1 MTLRPWEGSAQ
12 IYDVLYGQMKDYE
25 ADVGLLHTWIQ
36 AKNPGAST
44 LLDVACGTGLH
55 LEHLQHF
62 YDVEGVDLS
71 EEMLEIATRRNPG
84 VPLHLGDMRD
94 FQLDRKFDAVTC
106 LFSAIGYM
114 PDTDSLHR
122 AVSNMAWHL
131 NPGGVLIVE
140 PWLDVAGWLDGHL
153 DLMTYESDDLKV
165 ARMSAGDRVGTH
177 VTLRLH
183 HMVMTPEGVDYFE
196 EKHPT
201 TLFSGD
207 EYAAALRGADLITD
221 FDPEGFIG
229 RGMWF
234 GVRRAG
240 GSPR

>member
-1 MTLRPWEGSAQ
+1 MTLQPWQGSAQ

-25 ADVGLLHTWIQ
+25 ADVELLHTWVQ
-36 AKNPGAST
+36 AKNPGASS

-55 LEHLQHF
+55 LERLQRY

-71 EEMLEIATRRNPG
+71 EEMLEIATRRNSG

-94 FQLDRKFDAVTC
+94 FRLGRKFDAVTC

-114 PDTDSLHR
+114 PDADSLHR

-140 PWLDVAGWLDGHL
+140 PWLDVAGWRDGHL
-153 DLMTYESDDLKV
+153 DLMTYDGDDLKV
-165 ARMSAGDRVGTH
+165 ARMSVGERVGNH
-177 VTLRLH
+177 VTLHFH
-183 HMVMTPEGVDYFE
+183 HMVMTPEGVSYFE
-196 EKHPT
+196 EQHAT
-201 TLFSGD
+201 TLFGVE
-207 EYAAALRGADLITD
+207 EYARAVAAADLSAD

-234 GVRRAG
+234 GVSRT
-240 GSPR
+240 